1 LGITAPVAAGD
12 ALASVQQLITQEA
25 VSAYAKASGDFN
37 PIHIDAEFAA
47 GSHFGRRIAHGMM
60 IAATVSELM
69 AGAFGLDWARSGK
82 LKLRFR
88 APVFP
93 GDQIETRGTIKN
105 VEGLE
110 GGGRRIT
117 CTVVTVR
124 VRQDPEEGDSEEA
137 AITSLASVVV
147 A

>member
-1 LGITAPVAAGD
+1 MAAGD
-12 ALASVQQLITQEA
+12 ALASVEHLITQDA
-25 VSAYAKASGDFN
+25 VSAYAEASGDFN
-37 PIHIDAEFAA
+37 PIHIDAEFAS

-93 GDQIETRGTIKN
+93 GDRIQARGTIKKI
-105 VEGLE
+105 EDLE
-110 GGGRRIT
+110 EGGRRIT

-124 VRQDPEEGDSEEA
+124 VLPDSDKGDPGEGDPEEV
-137 AITSLASVVV
+137 AITAQASVVV

>member
-1 LGITAPVAAGD
+1 MAAGD
-12 ALASVQQLITQEA
+12 ALASVDHLITQEA
-25 VSAYAKASGDFN
+25 VSAYAEASGDFN

-69 AGAFGLDWARSGK
+69 AGEFGLDWARSGK

-93 GDQIETRGTIKN
+93 GDQIQTRGTIKKID
-105 VEGLE
+105 ELQE
-110 GGGRRIT
+110 GGRRIT

-124 VRQDPEEGDSEEA
+124 NPSDPGEGDSEEV
-137 AITSLASVVV
+137 AITAQTSVVV